1 MNGNQIN
8 KNRKNRKGLTLIELL
23 VTVLILG
30 ILAAVAI
37 PLYTSSITDARGKT
51 AEQNRQT
58 ILHAVQVQSTKATQS
73 YATIAT
79 NIAAGMAT
87 ALPDLATVITPPS
100 GCGSY
105 SYSSTATSFTVTD
118 TCGSSTLGV

>member
-1 MNGNQIN
+1 M
-8 KNRKNRKGLTLIELL
+8 RRKGLTLIELL

-37 PLYTSSITDARGKT
+37 PLYTSSITDARNKT
-51 AEQNRQT
+51 AAQNRQT
-58 ILHAVQVQSTKATQS
+58 ILNAVQVQAIKSGQS

-87 ALPDLATVITPPS
+87 ALPDLAMVVTPPS

-105 SYSSTATSFTVTD
+105 SYSSTSSTMTVTD
-118 TCGSSTLGV
+118 TCGSSVLGA